1 MSCGAAPKDLG
12 VSSIFQLA
20 LAGHQCLHAEP
31 WRAPAGSNYR
41 RKPYLGSGSTL
52 KPQGKQMHT
61 TRAVEMGTYAAH
73 LGGRRAYCAVMP
85 DFAPAGSD
93 ISGPD
98 DASVVHAG
106 RQPPWVQNFATSS
119 YAWRRL
125 FSEAFGTFL
134 LVLVAVGGDVGGA
147 VTGAPPSRA
156 AAATAPA
163 LMVMAVILFMGRIS
177 GAHLNPVV
185 SMAFAL
191 RNEFPWRRVPGYVA
205 AQLVGGIVA
214 CLFLWA
220 LFGRPGLFGA
230 TVPAATVSDTQA
242 MLVEAVLTLGLV
254 STILGTASSAQNVG
268 PLSAIAV
275 GGYIALA
282 GLWAGP
288 VSGASMN
295 PVRSL
300 APALVRGDFS
310 HVWVYLAGP
319 LIGALVAVAFARVL
333 RGRGGD
339 REAIRAAQGDSG
351 TEDRGGGGADG
362 NQGL

>member
-1 MSCGAAPKDLG
+1 
-12 VSSIFQLA
+12 
-20 LAGHQCLHAEP
+20 
-31 WRAPAGSNYR
+31 
-41 RKPYLGSGSTL
+41 
-52 KPQGKQMHT
+52 
-61 TRAVEMGTYAAH
+61 
-73 LGGRRAYCAVMP
+73 
-85 DFAPAGSD
+85 
-93 ISGPD
+93 
-98 DASVVHAG
+98 VHAG
-106 RQPPWVQNFATSS
+106 QEPPWVRNFDNPSN
-119 YAWRRL
+119 AWRRL
-125 FSEAFGTFL
+125 FCEAFGTFL
-134 LVLVAVGGDVGGA
+134 LVLVAVGGDVGGT

-156 AAATAPA
+156 ATAAAPA
-163 LMVMAVILFMGRIS
+163 LMVMAVILFMGRVS

-191 RNEFPWRRVPGYVA
+191 RSEFPWRRVPGYVA
-205 AQLVGGIVA
+205 SQLVGGIVA
-214 CLFLWA
+214 CVFLSA

-300 APALVRGDFS
+300 APALVRADFA
-310 HVWVYLAGP
+310 HFWVYLAGP
-319 LIGALVAVAFARVL
+319 LIGAMVAVAFAHVL
-333 RGRGGD
+333 RGRGRD
-339 REAIRAAQGDSG
+339 RVATRAAQGDSG
-351 TEDRGGGGADG
+351 TEDHRGGGADG
-362 NQGL
+362 TEEP